1 MPDLTVIQSDVLSAP
16 GEDAVARVALVN
28 MPFALADRPSIQCGL
43 LKAVLANAGH
53 QVQVFYLNLELAAE
67 IGADA
72 YTIISQLRTD
82 QFLGEWLFSVAA
94 FGRGSDRHEYL
105 EACPSLA
112 ETCQRLGWEYGRL
125 CDLRDHVLPAL
136 SDRWRDEHDWAAFD
150 VVGFTSTFEQN
161 TAGFALAR
169 RIKEKHPQVTNLFG
183 GANFDG
189 DMGREY
195 VRGLPFIDY
204 VVSGEA
210 DEILPRLVS
219 RVAAGVSPLG
229 LPGVSGR
236 KEHAVVDGGSTP
248 AVHNLD
254 ALPPPDYDE
263 YFGTLFRLGRERVL
277 GDSPPLLLF
286 ETARGCWWGQKH
298 HCTFCGLNANGMAFR
313 SKSAARVHAELARLS
328 SDYKIVNFEAVDN
341 IMDHNYL
348 EQLCRPLLDE
358 RCDYQIFYEVKA
370 NLTRSQL
377 QLMARSGITAIQ
389 PGIESLSSHI
399 LALMRK
405 GITMLRNVRLLKWA
419 HYYGMR
425 VGWNVLTGFPGETAE
440 DYAEQLRVVQLLSH
454 LPPPAGCGPVWLER
468 FSPYFF
474 DESFQVRNVR
484 PRAAYRFVYPETG
497 LDLNKVAY
505 FFEHDMND
513 TLPVEAHD
521 DLQAAIGNWKARWSS
536 QPAPV
541 LVYQRAPSWIQ
552 IIDRRSEQVTGHAFN
567 GHQATIYEAC
577 GETDCTVNSLKQQ
590 LEEAGAPET
599 PGRIQDALDEF
610 CELGLMLHENGRYL
624 SLALPVNP
632 NW

>member
-1 MPDLTVIQSDVLSAP
+1 MVVQN
-16 GEDAVARVALVN
+16 DAVVAGATARVALVN

-43 LKAVLANAGH
+43 LKAVLSQAGH
-53 QVQVFYLNLELAAE
+53 DVQVFYFNLELAAE

-72 YTIISQLRTD
+72 YNIISQLRTD

-94 FGRGSDRHEYL
+94 FGRGSDESEYL
-105 EACPSLA
+105 RACPSLSQ
-112 ETCQRLGWEYGRL
+112 TCEKLGWEYSRL
-125 CDLRDHVLPAL
+125 CELRNEVFPAL
-136 SDRWRDEHDWAAFD
+136 CGRWRDENDWSLFD

-161 TAGFALAR
+161 TAAFALAR
-169 RIKEKHPQVTNLFG
+169 RIKEKHPRVKSLFG

-189 DMGREY
+189 EMGREY
-195 VRGLPFIDY
+195 VRALPFIDY

-210 DEILPRLVS
+210 EGVLPRLVS
-219 RVAAGVSPLG
+219 RIAGGLSPLG

-236 KEHAVVDGGSTP
+236 NGHGIVDGGAAPT
-248 AVHNLD
+248 VHDLD
-254 ALPPPDYDE
+254 ALPPPDYGE
-263 YFGTLFRLGRERVL
+263 YFETLFRLGRDQVL

-328 SDYKIVNFEAVDN
+328 ADYKIVNFEAVDN
-341 IMDHNYL
+341 IMDHEYL
-348 EQLCRPLLDE
+348 DQLCRPLLDD

-405 GITMLRNVRLLKWA
+405 GIGMLHNVRLLKWA
-419 HYYGMR
+419 HYYSMR
-425 VGWNVLTGFPGETAE
+425 VGWNLITGFPGETAQ
-440 DYAEQLRVVQLLSH
+440 DYAEQLRILPLLFH

-474 DESFQVRNVR
+474 DASFKVRNVR

-497 LDLNKVAY
+497 LDLSKVAY
-505 FFEHDMND
+505 FFDHEMEE
-513 TLPVEAHD
+513 TLPVESHD
-521 DLQAAIGNWKARWSS
+521 NLQALIADWKARWAS
-536 QPAPV
+536 PPGPV
-541 LVYQRAPSWIQ
+541 LLYQRAPSWIQ
-552 IIDRRSEQVTGHAFN
+552 VIDRRSDQVKVHAFN
-567 GHQATIYEAC
+567 GKSAVIYESC
-577 GETDCTVNSLKQQ
+577 GETDRTADSVRKH
-590 LEEAGAPET
+590 LEEIGT
-599 PGRIQDALDEF
+599 SDTTNNIQEALEEF
-610 CELGLMLHENGRYL
+610 CSLGLMLNENGHYL